1 MKKMP
6 KLTNDERSEIEILRN
21 KGYSIRSIAKVL
33 GRSPNTISY
42 ELKNNSSKLTGEH
55 NAVKAKKKARYK
67 RLNAKYQGKKI
78 EENDELK
85 KIIITKLKE
94 HNNPDEIAGYLK
106 NNPELGLY
114 ASKNSIYRW
123 LYSEWGQLYCE
134 LLYSKRYRPRKH
146 HKAKTKRQTIPN
158 RISIEER
165 PAIVEYNVELGH
177 YEFDS
182 IVSPKKVNNSY
193 SLAVIVER
201 STRLVKASITA
212 NLKPKPYAKT
222 IANLINNLEV
232 KTLTTD
238 NGLENRNHQDITS
251 KTMAQVYFT
260 DAYSSWQKGAVEN
273 ANKMIRRYFPKGTDF
288 AKITPEQLNKVI
300 NIINNKPRKI
310 LGYKSAIQVAKE
322 KGLFKESVLIEG

>member
-6 KLTNDERSEIEILRN
+6 KLTNSERSEIEILRN
-21 KGYSIRSIAKVL
+21 KGYSIRSIAKAL

-42 ELKNNSSKLTGEH
+42 ELKNNSNKFTGKYD
-55 NAVKAKKKARYK
+55 AIKAKRKARYK

-106 NNPELGLY
+106 NNPQLGLY

-123 LYSEWGQLYCE
+123 LYSQWGQLYCE
-134 LLYSKRYRPRKH
+134 LLYSKRYRPRKQN
-146 HKAKTKRQTIPN
+146 KNKIKRQIIPN
-158 RISIEER
+158 RVSINQR
-165 PAIVEYNVELGH
+165 PSIVEDKIELGH

-182 IVSPKKVNNSY
+182 IVSPKRVNNSY

-212 NLKPKPYAKT
+212 NLKPKPYAKAIT
-222 IANLINNLEV
+222 NLIKDLEV

-238 NGLENRNHQDITS
+238 NGLENRNHQDIAN
-251 KTMAQVYFT
+251 KTKAQVYFT
-260 DAYSSWQKGAVEN
+260 DTYSSWQKGAVEN

-288 AKITPEQLNKVI
+288 AKIKPAQLNKVI

-322 KGLFKESVLIEG
+322 KGLFKDSVLIGG